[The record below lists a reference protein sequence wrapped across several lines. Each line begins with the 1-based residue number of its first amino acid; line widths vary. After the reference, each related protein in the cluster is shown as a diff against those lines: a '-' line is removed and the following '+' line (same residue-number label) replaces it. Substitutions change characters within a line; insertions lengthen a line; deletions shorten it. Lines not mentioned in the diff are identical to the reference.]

1 MPAPD
6 WEDLTAF
13 FDVTEFAD
21 MATITLAGGQVLEVA
36 GIYDD
41 PYLNAQLGEY
51 QMDISEPRFTCRESD
66 VLGVGRGDVVAIGG
80 KTYDVMTAPQSDGT
94 GIAVLKLASPPPEA

>member
-6 WEDLTAF
+6 WEDLTEF

-21 MATITLAGGQVLEVA
+21 TAEITTAAGQVLTVA

-51 QMDISEPRFTCRESD
+51 QMDISDPRFTCKETD
-66 VLGVGRGDVVAIGG
+66 VQGVKRGDVAVIDG
-80 KTYDVMTAPQSDGT
+80 KEYDILTAPQSDGT
-94 GIAVLKLASPPPEA
+94 GVAVLKLASPPPDA